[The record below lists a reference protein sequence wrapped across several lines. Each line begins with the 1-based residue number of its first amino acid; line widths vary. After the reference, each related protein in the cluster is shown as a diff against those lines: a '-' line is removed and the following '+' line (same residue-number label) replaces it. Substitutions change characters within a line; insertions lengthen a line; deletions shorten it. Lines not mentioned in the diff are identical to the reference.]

1 MKHLYSRFITA
12 FFMLVTF
19 STHSVQPETTKE
31 KLLVLGDSLSAAYG
45 MQADQ
50 GWVSL
55 LSKKW
60 QTASHAIEVV
70 NASVSGETT
79 TGALARLPD
88 ILRQHQ
94 PDWIIIELGGN
105 DGLQGKS
112 IKQLKQ
118 NLTQLVEVSQKMGAS
133 PILFEIQ
140 IPPNYGKRYTQA
152 FTASFSQVANEKA
165 IPLVPFFLS
174 DIAIKPE
181 LMQKDGIHPNE
192 KAQPEIA
199 DKLSEVLLELLG
211 IKKNAS

>member
-1 MKHLYSRFITA
+1 
-12 FFMLVTF
+12 MLVTF